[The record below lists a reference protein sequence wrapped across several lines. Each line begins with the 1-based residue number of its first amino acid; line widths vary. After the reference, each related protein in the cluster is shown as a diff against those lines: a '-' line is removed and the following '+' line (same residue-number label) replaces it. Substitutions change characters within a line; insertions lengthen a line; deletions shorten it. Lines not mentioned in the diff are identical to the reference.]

1 MKKLFYAIAAFALI
15 LSGCAKELDNQ
26 VKDTFSKV
34 RLHVTVADNM
44 TKVSADNDG
53 RYHWQAG
60 DVISVLNSEG
70 APFDFETEDGG
81 SDVDFGASKFTG
93 TLGKYAMYPAS
104 DGHMADGDEILFN
117 LPSSYN
123 WVANAINMPMLG
135 KVAEEKAT
143 FKSVGGVLKLVCYN
157 VPSDAVLMEFTA
169 TNKQVSGDFTIANGS
184 VSTPVIATSAK
195 VSSNNVVNFDFTGKR
210 SDNMVFYIPLP
221 TGTID
226 GFTVSFISNVPEVL
240 FTKTAT
246 VDLTVARNQM
256 IIAPDLNC
264 EGVSDQKLTN
274 EEILASSISGSYGTG
289 SITSASGT
297 WNYNACK
304 QSYTAI
310 SKTYIQ
316 IRNNATVSYLQLPS
330 FSDNIESITLH
341 NIANG
346 SNEAYSGT
354 VYFRST
360 ANNSADPIASATC
373 SVGARED
380 FVLNI
385 PSGYKTGYI
394 MSNNPCR
401 FYAVT
406 VKFVGGAYTAPTITV
421 ADALEI
427 PIASGETNNAE
438 TVVSTSGELDALGLT
453 ATVEESAKSWL
464 TATIDE
470 GKLKVSAPKNTTGA
484 LREGKV
490 TLRITGASKEV
501 TVSQPNALV
510 PNPADLTVIAG
521 DSKFSATWTGD
532 ANATSYVA
540 YLRTTDGTPTDG
552 TNITASISDDGAGNY
567 SITDYAATN
576 DQEYFIYVK
585 VNGVASNY
593 VAPSEYVHENFTPE
607 EEKGTAINPY
617 SVSDAF
623 AVIAAYS
630 DGDQSATDV
639 YTTGTVKEIESID
652 TGEYGNASYTIT
664 DGSKDLY
671 VYRGFKGYDSGLVKF
686 TSPDQLEVG
695 DVVVICGKLKLYGTT
710 KEIAQNNYIVTQTKV
725 HKMVIEPD
733 ADILMDGPA
742 SSVYTMTVTS
752 NYAWTAELNAAATS
766 ARGTSFDVLDSSDA
780 VIDGTISG
788 TSGTTTIKFKAKGE
802 GNADGSTINNYGTI
816 TFSDGT
822 VSSSAINI
830 KQSPKTSGT
839 KHIATI
845 NFGSGTGN
853 TNVNKASVSG
863 KDSEENTWT
872 VTTAGTTSFT
882 ANANYAQIG
891 SSSKPATSITFT
903 TTLASSATD
912 IVIRAKFGGFSGT
925 AGTVTLKVGDTSI
938 GTGSLNATNDVTVSS
953 SSKGSGTVLTV
964 TVSGISKGVKAYWIE
979 ATYTN

>member
-1 MKKLFYAIAAFALI
+1 MKKLFYAVAAFALV
-15 LSGCAKELDNQ
+15 LTGCAKELDNQ
-26 VKDTFSKV
+26 VKDPFSKV

-104 DGHMADGDEILFN
+104 DGHMADGDEIQFN
-117 LPSSYN
+117 LPSSYI

-157 VPSDAVLMEFTA
+157 VPSDAVLMEFSA
-169 TNKQVSGDFTIANGS
+169 TNKQISGAFTIADGS

-195 VSSNNVVNFDFTGKR
+195 ASSNNVVNFDFTGKR

-226 GFTVSFISNVPEVL
+226 GFTVSFLSDVPEVL

-246 VDLTVARNQM
+246 VDLTVVRNQM

-264 EGVSDQKLTN
+264 AAVADAVLTN
-274 EEILASSISGSYGTG
+274 SEITGTLSTSYGTG
-289 SITSASGT
+289 SISSASGS
-297 WNYNACK
+297 WAYGDASK
-304 QSYTAI
+304 QV
-310 SKTYIQ
+310 SKM
-316 IRNNATVSYLQLPS
+316 QLK
-330 FSDNIESITLH
+330 
-341 NIANG
+341 NG
-346 SNEAYSGT
+346 SGYLSLPTDFSNNIKTIILHSSGDAGGKSYDGT
-354 VYFRST
+354 ISFKT
-360 ANNSADPIASATC
+360 ATDGSVIASKVVSSSTL
-373 SVGARED
+373 GD
-380 FVLNI
+380 DLIIDI
-385 PSGYKTGYI
+385 PDGNKTGVI
-394 MSNNPCR
+394 MTSGEGLR
-401 FYAVT
+401 FSSVT
-406 VKFVGGAYTAPTITV
+406 VKFKGGTYTAPTITAV
-421 ADALEI
+421 DALEI
-427 PIASGETNNAE
+427 PVASGETNNAE
-438 TVVSTSGELDALGLT
+438 TAVSTSGELDALGLT

-510 PNPADLTVIAG
+510 PNPTDLAVVAG
-521 DSKFSATWTGD
+521 NAKFTATWTGD

-552 TNITASISDDGAGNY
+552 TNITASITDDGAGNY
-567 SITDYAATN
+567 SITDYAVTN

-593 VAPSEYVHENFTPE
+593 VAPSEYVQENFTPE

-623 AVIAAYS
+623 AVIAAYN
-630 DGDQSATDV
+630 DGDESATDV

-686 TSPDQLEVG
+686 TSSDQLEVG

-710 KEIAQNNYIVTQTKV
+710 KEIAQNNYIVSQTKV
-725 HKMVIEPD
+725 HKMVIAPD
-733 ADILMDGPA
+733 TDIQMAGPA
-742 SSVYTMTVTS
+742 NSVYAITVTS
-752 NYAWTAELNAAATS
+752 NYAWTAELNAVASS
-766 ARGTSFDVLDSSDA
+766 ARGTSFDVLDSSDS
-780 VIDGTISG
+780 VIDGTIAG
-788 TSGTTTIKFKAKGE
+788 TAGTTTIKFRAIGE

-822 VSSSAINI
+822 ISSSAINI
-830 KQSPKTSGT
+830 KQSPKTSAT
-839 KHIATI
+839 KHVATI
-845 NFGSGTGN
+845 NFGSGTGD

-863 KDSEENTWT
+863 YDSEGNKWT

-882 ANANYAQIG
+882 PNAYYAQIG
-891 SSSKPATSITFT
+891 SSSDSANSITFS
-903 TTLASSATD
+903 TTLSLSATD
-912 IVIRAKFGGFSGT
+912 ISISAKFGGFKST
-925 AGTVTLKVGDTSI
+925 AGTVTLKVGDSTI
-938 GTGSLNATNDVTVSS
+938 GTGSLNATTDVTVSS
-953 SSKGSGTVLTV
+953 SSTGSGTVLTV
-964 TVSGISKGVKAYWIE
+964 TVSGINKGVKAYWIE